1 MLPVYAGSIFLEG
14 GKYMSNNRL
23 SKRLKT
29 IADLAPVS
37 DVIADI
43 GTDHGFLAIYAVESG
58 KAKKVYACDIAKKPL
73 EQARDQINSA
83 GVQERIETLLGPG
96 LKPLSG
102 KKVNG
107 VVIAGMGGYTIK
119 TILENDTELVNDLNF
134 LVLQP
139 QNNSK
144 LLRSWLI
151 ENNERIVKERLVL
164 ENGFIYQIL
173 KAVKGKSEEY
183 SEIELE
189 YGKLEHFDEVELY
202 KLNIK
207 RDIQHYESIIK
218 QMPKDKNNDIIKKRN
233 DFTEK
238 IDLLSNHLNSL

>member
-1 MLPVYAGSIFLEG
+1 VYTGSIFLEG
-14 GKYMSNNRL
+14 GKYMNNSSL

-29 IADLAPVS
+29 IADLVPIS
-37 DVIADI
+37 DAIADI
-43 GTDHGFLAIYAVESG
+43 GTDHGFLAIYAVKSG
-58 KAKKVYACDIAKKPL
+58 KANKVYACDIAKKPL
-73 EQARDQINSA
+73 EQAREQINSA
-83 GVQERIETLLGPG
+83 GIQERIETLLGPG
-96 LKPLSG
+96 LKPLSS

-119 TILENDTELVNDLNF
+119 TILENDTELVNELNF

-144 LLRSWLI
+144 LVRSWLI
-151 ENNERIVKERLVL
+151 ENNEKIIKERLVL

-233 DFTEK
+233 DFAEK
-238 IDLLSNHLNSL
+238 IDLLNNHLNSL